1 MTDNKQEALDL
12 LVKANELY
20 KKRMFTEALVLFEK
34 AKELNPTLFEA
45 QFSIAKTHI
54 RLNKPQE
61 SVILFKQALEL
72 IPEDKKA
79 YYTLGFA
86 GILYK
91 NNNFSE
97 AYQTTKSLFKQKIQ
111 SQKIPELLKF
121 PVAANAYDDVI
132 NILSQYTDEEQ
143 TEIVSKLTA
152 DNSIPSEAKD
162 GLQNHLTNFNNTQ
175 NWDAFDDDLEL
186 EKEVVSEKVY
196 KAPKKTEKKKRKGL
210 KWLWLLFVLALL
222 GGAAFFGKDYV
233 LEYMAWQ
240 DAKKVDKIGTYK
252 RFLRNY
258 PKSKNADFA
267 TELIEIKARD
277 EAINYGTTEAIKEF
291 MSEYPKSKLLIAV
304 PIKVIDKNGVLKIRG
319 YETLKEDYLYN
330 AKASESNVKL
340 LKGSKVEVQ
349 YITDSIINK
358 PLILTIDKKTEI
370 SFGSTNED
378 SHDSLEKEEGE
389 ETLTSEDNE
398 EATSEETTSE
408 EVLNAQP
415 FDFVQTPPS
424 HPDCKQKNQSK
435 KNRCFEQ
442 KIRTH
447 IKANLDIPAFKK
459 LSLSKTQH
467 KVPFFFI
474 IDKKG
479 NVTGIKVR
487 ASHVDIEQN
496 IINSIK
502 TLPTFIAGVQDD
514 TATAVSYNSEISFST
529 ATTKPKDTGSST
541 TPIVEEEEDFP
552 PVTIPSNLTIQMA
565 DRAPIYPG
573 CEGNTGITLVKCT
586 SSKINNYISSTINH
600 DNLKGHNLTPGKQHA
615 VISFRI
621 TPQGSVS
628 NVSVKT
634 ENNIIKKEITRVVK
648 SLPYMSPALYEDT
661 PAGINYRLTLDVD
674 IKLEE

>member
-1 MTDNKQEALDL
+1 MTDNKQEALNL

-20 KKRMFTEALVLFEK
+20 KKRMFTEALALFEK
-34 AKELNPTLFEA
+34 AKEVNPTLFEA

-54 RLNKPQE
+54 RLDKPQE

-72 IPEDKKA
+72 VPEDKKA

-91 NNNFSE
+91 NNDFSE

-111 SQKIPELLKF
+111 AQKLSELLKF

-143 TEIVSKLTA
+143 TEILSKLTA
-152 DNSIPSEAKD
+152 DSSISTEAKD
-162 GLQNHLTNFNNTQ
+162 GLQNHITNLKNTQ
-175 NWDAFDDDLEL
+175 NWDAFDDDLDL
-186 EKEVVSEKVY
+186 EKEEITEKVY
-196 KAPKKTEKKKRKGL
+196 KAPEKTVKKKGKGL

-222 GGAAFFGKDYV
+222 GGIAFFGKDYA
-233 LEYMAWQ
+233 LEYMAWE
-240 DAKKVDKIGTYK
+240 DAKKTDKIGTYK

-258 PKSKNADFA
+258 PNSKNADIA
-267 TELIEIKARD
+267 TEFIEIKARD
-277 EAINYGTTEAIKEF
+277 EAIDYGTTEAIKEF

-304 PIKVIDKNGVLKIRG
+304 PININDKNGILKIRG
-319 YETLKEDYLYN
+319 YETLKEEYLYN

-340 LKGSKVEVQ
+340 LKGSKVEIQ

-358 PLILTIDKKTEI
+358 PLILTIDQKTKI
-370 SFGSTNED
+370 SFGLAKDD
-378 SHDSLEKEEGE
+378 SDKSLEKEEAI
-389 ETLTSEDNE
+389 TSDNNEDSD
-398 EATSEETTSE
+398 TKETTSE

-415 FDFVQTPPS
+415 FNFVQIPPS
-424 HPDCKQKNQSK
+424 HPDCKQKTQSK

-442 KIRTH
+442 KIRAH

-459 LSLSKTQH
+459 LSLSKTKH
-467 KVPFFFI
+467 KVPFFFV

-487 ASHVDIEQN
+487 ASHTDIEQN

-529 ATTKPKDTGSST
+529 ATTIVPPIPLDTG
-541 TPIVEEEEDFP
+541 TPGDEEPVE
-552 PVTIPSNLTIQMA
+552 VSIPTNLSIQEA

-573 CEGNTGITLVKCT
+573 CEGNTGISLVKCT
-586 SSKINNYISSTINH
+586 SGKINNYISSTINH

-615 VISFRI
+615 VINFKL

-628 NVSVKT
+628 NISVNT
-634 ENNIIKKEITRVVK
+634 ENNIIKKEIIRVVK

-674 IKLEE
+674 IKLEK